1 MPIALHTIRSYKAA
15 LFDLDGVVFD
25 TEPGYTRFWE
35 DLLSRYM
42 DNGPE
47 MVRRIKG
54 QTLTQI
60 MEVLFGD
67 RDEDFRKG
75 VVAELDAYERT
86 MPVIYV
92 PGVMEF
98 IEKLRKEGYM
108 TALVTSSN
116 HSKMEAIYR
125 HCPQFRS
132 AFDLILM
139 AEDFSA
145 SKPSPECYLKAAE
158 RLRLTS
164 DDCIVFEDSFNGLR
178 SGRAAGMY
186 TVGVTTSHPADRL
199 KELSELQIADFS
211 AIEP

>member
-1 MPIALHTIRSYKAA
+1 MPFALHTIRPYKAA

-35 DLLSRYM
+35 EILSRYM

-47 MVRRIKG
+47 MVRKIKG

-60 MEVLFGD
+60 MGVLFGD
-67 RDEDFRKG
+67 RDEAFRKG
-75 VVAELDAYERT
+75 IVAELDAYERT
-86 MPVIYV
+86 MPIIYV

-98 IEKLRKEGYM
+98 IAMLRDAGYA

-116 HSKMEAIYR
+116 HVKMEAIYR
-125 HCPQFRS
+125 RCPQFKN
-132 AFDLILM
+132 AFDLILT

-145 SKPSPECYLKAAE
+145 SKPSPECYLRAAE
-158 RLRLTS
+158 CLCVTS